1 MRQVL
6 LFLNGGTA
14 LVAGGLLMAGGA
26 RMDQDLALF
35 LLVFGGLAVLN
46 FAHLMRA
53 APNPALNWRPFKL
66 FRLWLDKKE
75 RELSP
80 PPSA

>member
-1 MRQVL
+1 MRQPL

-14 LVAGGLLMAGGA
+14 LVAGLLLMAGGA

-35 LLVFGGLAVLN
+35 LLIFAVLAIAN
-46 FAHLMRA
+46 FVHLMRA
-53 APNPALNWRPFKL
+53 EPNPALSWRPVKL

-75 RELSP
+75 RELA
-80 PPSA
+80 PPS